1 MKKTL
6 PIKRMTKQIN
16 RGASPAYDDDGHTKF
31 INQACIYWAGI
42 KYSAVKNADGK
53 IHMPGSR
60 GHLHKGD
67 ILVNST
73 GTGTLGRAAIFDK
86 DNDEK
91 YFADSHVTI
100 VRPEPSAL
108 DSNYARYVIQSA
120 LFQDKIYTF
129 CVSGSTNQIELSR
142 ERFREL
148 DLANIKLGD
157 QRKAAVYLDKKTATI
172 DKMIAAKNHTRTH
185 LAELRTAIITKAVLG
200 QGSSNNL
207 QQTNIPWIGE
217 VPAHWTVR
225 KLKDLA
231 TISIG
236 WTPSTSNP
244 EYFEGD
250 NIWVT
255 IADMNKKHISESK
268 NRVSDVAIIDAGIKK
283 VPKGS
288 LLYSFK
294 LSVGKVAFAGTDLYT
309 NEAIA
314 AIIPRNL
321 KQIDNKFLYYALST
335 YLIDSANE
343 NIYGAKLLNQSL
355 IKNAYIALPPIDEQ
369 KQIATE
375 LNRKLTKL
383 DRTMVKTTNSLE
395 LLKEYRSSLISNV
408 ITGKVA
414 V

>member
-1 MKKTL
+1 
-6 PIKRMTKQIN
+6 MTKQIN

-108 DSNYARYVIQSA
+108 DSNYARYVIQSD

>member
-1 MKKTL
+1 MNNIKMLPLARFVAKIKDGTHGTHNRTDEGVPLLSAKNVFNGRLTLSEEESLVSESEAAVITANGFPAKNDILLTTVGTIGRSLVWSKTHSLPFQRSVSFLRLNKIHNPYYFAYYFQTRYFQEQLALLTKTSAQPGIYMGEVMKV
-6 PIKRMTKQIN
+6 
-16 RGASPAYDDDGHTKF
+16 PAPLIEKSSQD
-31 INQACIYWAGI
+31 A
-42 KYSAVKNADGK
+42 AVK
-53 IHMPGSR
+53 
-60 GHLHKGD
+60 
-67 ILVNST
+67 
-73 GTGTLGRAAIFDK
+73 F
-86 DNDEK
+86 
-91 YFADSHVTI
+91 
-100 VRPEPSAL
+100 
-108 DSNYARYVIQSA
+108 
-120 LFQDKIYTF
+120 
-129 CVSGSTNQIELSR
+129 
-142 ERFREL
+142 
-148 DLANIKLGD
+148 
-157 QRKAAVYLDKKTATI
+157 LDKKTATI

-314 AIIPRNL
+314 AIIPRSL

>member
-1 MKKTL
+1 
-6 PIKRMTKQIN
+6 
-16 RGASPAYDDDGHTKF
+16 
-31 INQACIYWAGI
+31 
-42 KYSAVKNADGK
+42 
-53 IHMPGSR
+53 
-60 GHLHKGD
+60 
-67 ILVNST
+67 
-73 GTGTLGRAAIFDK
+73 
-86 DNDEK
+86 
-91 YFADSHVTI
+91 
-100 VRPEPSAL
+100 
-108 DSNYARYVIQSA
+108 
-120 LFQDKIYTF
+120 
-129 CVSGSTNQIELSR
+129 
-142 ERFREL
+142 
-148 DLANIKLGD
+148 
-157 QRKAAVYLDKKTATI
+157 
-172 DKMIAAKNHTRTH
+172 MIAAKNRTRTH

>member
-1 MKKTL
+1 MSTQLLVPLKS
-6 PIKRMTKQIN
+6 IASINKRVLGEGTDPEQLI
-16 RGASPAYDDDGHTKF
+16 RYIDISSVS
-31 INQACIYWAGI
+31 QAGFNGLHQVFTFDAAP
-42 KYSAVKNADGK
+42 SRARRK
-53 IHMPGSR
+53 IM
-60 GHLHKGD
+60 
-67 ILVNST
+67 
-73 GTGTLGRAAIFDK
+73 
-86 DNDEK
+86 
-91 YFADSHVTI
+91 
-100 VRPEPSAL
+100 
-108 DSNYARYVIQSA
+108 
-120 LFQDKIYTF
+120 
-129 CVSGSTNQIELSR
+129 SGSTIIATVRTYLKAVAFFDNPSQNEIVSTGFAVLDPCPGIDPRYLYYKVVSDDFVQKVEANSVGVSYPAINPSDLGKLKLSVLDSR
-142 ERFREL
+142 EEQAKIADF
-148 DLANIKLGD
+148 
-157 QRKAAVYLDKKTATI
+157 LDKKTATI